1 MSNQFK
7 CDVDVYTTADS
18 GTRDPRKCQLGVF
31 HDTENDDATDPV
43 SVAHW
48 QQDRDNGSSYNI
60 LVGVDGK
67 TVRSNDDN
75 YIPWAAGTTG
85 NRVGLHA
92 SAIGRASRTR
102 LDWEKHPKQL
112 EALARWAAD
121 LHTRYGLP
129 LVWLTAE
136 QVRAGARGFCGHAE
150 VSAAWR
156 EVDHTDPGPGF
167 PHDIVLG
174 RAREIATGTP
184 AKKDE
189 QMKPDYDK
197 LIFEQ
202 LTGPGDDFRGWAQL
216 GGRTLV
222 DALAAIGEKLGVEGF
237 KAPE

>member
-18 GTRDPRKCQLGVF
+18 GARDPHKCQLGVF
-31 HDTENDDATDPV
+31 HTTENDDVTDPV
-43 SVAHW
+43 SVARW
-48 QQDRDNGSSYNI
+48 QQNRANGSSYNI
-60 LVGVDGK
+60 LVGTDGK

-92 SAIGRASRTR
+92 SAIGRASRGRGAWTN
-102 LDWEKHPKQL
+102 HPKQL
-112 EALARWAAD
+112 ESLARWAAD

-156 EVDHTDPGPGF
+156 EVDHTDPGAGF

-174 RAREIATGTP
+174 RAREIATGAL

-189 QMKPDYDK
+189 QMTPNYEK